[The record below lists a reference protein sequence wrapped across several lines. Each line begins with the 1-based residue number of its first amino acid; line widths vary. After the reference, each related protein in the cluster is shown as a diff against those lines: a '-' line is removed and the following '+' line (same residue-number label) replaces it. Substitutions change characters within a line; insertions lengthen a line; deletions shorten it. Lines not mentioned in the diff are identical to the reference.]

1 LTVDSDRNYAV
12 DVKEFMRVIDRRA
25 KIPQYLKESENTSLL
40 HEYIGGFMDDQGKID
55 YRSLVDEL
63 RYFNYDDATN
73 KKIDTNDHLES
84 TKVSFAKTPTETHKR
99 KTIFEDDY
107 IVLDSQKVPTNV
119 LDNIESRL
127 QRVTRYLK
135 RHFGSERAL
144 DQALKDNLA
153 EQDKNGNLSVDDLKT
168 FILTT
173 CKDQIIHRHLNK
185 KDVEAFLS
193 AFNYNAYGAT

>member
-1 LTVDSDRNYAV
+1 M
-12 DVKEFMRVIDRRA
+12 E
-25 KIPQYLKESENTSLL
+25 
-40 HEYIGGFMDDQGKID
+40 
-55 YRSLVDEL
+55 EL

-73 KKIDTNDHLES
+73 KKNDLDDHTES
-84 TKVSFAKTPTETHKR
+84 LKASFAKTPTETLKR

-135 RHFGSERAL
+135 RHFGTERAL
-144 DQALKDNLA
+144 DHAIKENLA

-168 FILTT
+168 FIL
-173 CKDQIIHRHLNK
+173 
-185 KDVEAFLS
+185 
-193 AFNYNAYGAT
+193 